1 MRVALAEDDTFYRA
15 GLVKLLEAAGTQVS
29 QEAASGDELI
39 AYLRRG
45 PLPDIA
51 ILDINMAGRK
61 DDGLIA
67 ARQIAEMFPG
77 VGVLLLSAFAEAT
90 YAERLF
96 EGGSAGKGYM
106 IKDSLNAVGPL
117 REALERINNRQ
128 TYTDPKVLDHLLR
141 PRDQKEPTLRERLT
155 PRERSVLSLLTD
167 GASNAAIAANTHI
180 TSGAVEAAVR
190 NIYTKLGIPD
200 DPAYNKR
207 VLVVLKC
214 LTEEGR
220 LTP

>member
-1 MRVALAEDDTFYRA
+1 MRVAIAEDDTFYRA

-39 AYLRRG
+39 AHLRRG

-61 DDGLIA
+61 DDGLNA
-67 ARQIAEMFPG
+67 ARKIAEMFPA

-117 REALERINNRQ
+117 RESLDRINNRQ
-128 TYTDPKVLDHLLR
+128 TYTDPKVLDDLLR
-141 PRDQKEPTLRERLT
+141 PHEQKEPALGERLT
-155 PRERSVLSLLTD
+155 PRERSVLRLLTD
-167 GASNAAIAANTHI
+167 GASNHAIADATRI

-207 VLVVLKC
+207 VLVVLKW

-220 LTP
+220 LAP

>member
-1 MRVALAEDDTFYRA
+1 MRVAIAEDDTFYRA
-15 GLVKLLEAAGTQVS
+15 GLVKLLEAAGTHVS
-29 QEAASGDELI
+29 QEAGSGDELI

-61 DDGLIA
+61 DDGLNA
-67 ARQIAEMFPG
+67 ARQIAEMFPT

-90 YAERLF
+90 YAERFF

-128 TYTDPKVLDHLLR
+128 TYTDPKVLDDLLR
-141 PRDQKEPTLRERLT
+141 PRDHREPAVRERLT
-155 PRERSVLSLLTD
+155 PRERNVLSLLTD
-167 GASNAAIAANTHI
+167 GASNAAIAAAIHI

-207 VLVVLKC
+207 VLVVLKW

-220 LTP
+220 LAP

>member
-61 DDGLIA
+61 DDGLNA

-117 REALERINNRQ
+117 REALDRINNRQ
-128 TYTDPKVLDHLLR
+128 TYTDPKVLDDLLR
-141 PRDQKEPTLRERLT
+141 PHEQKEPALGERLT
-155 PRERSVLSLLTD
+155 PRERSVLRLLTD
-167 GASNAAIAANTHI
+167 GASNNAIADATRI

-207 VLVVLKC
+207 VLVVLKW

-220 LTP
+220 LAP